1 MSSYQNNSASDS
13 KESNSNPFGEFD
25 DEEEANNNNATA
37 ANNVSSQQNGHSYQ
51 ASQSAEL
58 SDDDSESKAS
68 APSDQGSYLNV
79 RVKALY
85 DYNSAEDDELSF
97 KAGKSY
103 LTNGILQHIII
114 QNLFLFQTKR

>member
-1 MSSYQNNSASDS
+1 MSNYQNNSASDS

-37 ANNVSSQQNGHSYQ
+37 ASNVSSQQNGNNFQ
-51 ASQSAEL
+51 ASKSAEL

-68 APSDQGSYLNV
+68 SPSDQGTYLNI

-97 KAGKSY
+97 KAGKSN
-103 LTNGILQHIII
+103 LTD
-114 QNLFLFQTKR
+114 